1 MAVQPSPHKCSL
13 LMIKNK
19 GCPAFKPLVY
29 FSSSKLPFKNQS
41 KIQSKNQSRN
51 QSKFAFFI
59 VFLIFSF
66 QSRNQSR
73 NFLKTTILLK
83 KNGFQSQIEFVQKS
97 IVRLNF
103 FNRGAFGWPR
113 FNFNPKQSGMFEKFP
128 RVVYHSCDLS
138 HVDEII
144 KNGLIPGG
152 WPKSSGRF
160 HNYFITMPPWDAN
173 SRKLAG
179 TRAGKPMYV
188 AFDLE
193 LLMQQ
198 GCRIFR
204 TDEAILFVTSASSQ
218 FMILSK
224 GTSITSTALILH
236 TGKNK
241 TTRFPVRIQVRQC
254 SKTVS
259 LLRSTNLVTRCLTAF
274 ARM

>member
-103 FNRGAFGWPR
+103 FNRGAFG
-113 FNFNPKQSGMFEKFP
+113 
-128 RVVYHSCDLS
+128 C
-138 HVDEII
+138 
-144 KNGLIPGG
+144 LIPTTRRGV
-152 WPKSSGRF
+152 F
-160 HNYFITMPPWDAN
+160 PP
-173 SRKLAG
+173 S
-179 TRAGKPMYV
+179 
-188 AFDLE
+188 
-193 LLMQQ
+193 
-198 GCRIFR
+198 I
-204 TDEAILFVTSASSQ
+204 
-218 FMILSK
+218 
-224 GTSITSTALILH
+224 SITRPPIPATPLPLP
-236 TGKNK
+236 
-241 TTRFPVRIQVRQC
+241 TT
-254 SKTVS
+254 TVAAPLRVTRGMS
-259 LLRSTNLVTRCLTAF
+259 HHCPGQQLKILLRAPLPTETHETQTARATLQGRGF
-274 ARM
+274 LP

>member
-83 KNGFQSQIEFVQKS
+83 KNCFQSQIEFVQKS

-103 FNRGAFGWPR
+103 FNRGAFG
-113 FNFNPKQSGMFEKFP
+113 FSFFSKQKCSLQKKQGG
-128 RVVYHSCDLS
+128 RVWVLQAETTA
-138 HVDEII
+138 EI
-144 KNGLIPGG
+144 
-152 WPKSSGRF
+152 
-160 HNYFITMPPWDAN
+160 M
-173 SRKLAG
+173 
-179 TRAGKPMYV
+179 
-188 AFDLE
+188 
-193 LLMQQ
+193 
-198 GCRIFR
+198 
-204 TDEAILFVTSASSQ
+204 
-218 FMILSK
+218 
-224 GTSITSTALILH
+224 
-236 TGKNK
+236 
-241 TTRFPVRIQVRQC
+241 
-254 SKTVS
+254 S
-259 LLRSTNLVTRCLTAF
+259 LRL
-274 ARM
+274 